1 VIRRRSQG
9 GERLPCSHYT
19 AERAEVVTFVIT
31 SAHEARVTFAF
42 CRGTLKASGVGPE
55 THRRSV
61 SRARVSLERGRAPSS
76 PRSSVRACRRHDL
89 AVRGFARF
97 LEPPRLR
104 TIDSDD
110 GDRRATWLELF
121 FDLVFVVAV
130 AQLGQ
135 NLTNDHSAA
144 GFFAFLGLFV
154 PVWWAWA
161 GFTFYA
167 NRFDTDD
174 LVYRLLCLVGM
185 FTVAAL
191 ATTVPEALRGGSA
204 AFAVAYVGVRL
215 VILVLYA
222 RAIRHVDEGRA
233 IATLYFRLF
242 AVSVL
247 VWLASLGV
255 DEPARYWLWALALT
269 IEITAPLFGWRLIP
283 HAPISAAHIPERF
296 GLLTIIVLGE
306 SVFAVVLG
314 VEGAAWQL
322 GSVLA
327 AAGGFVAA
335 AALWWIYFEFLD
347 SSLVVGGAGRRRLVG
362 GLVFTYSH
370 FPVITGLAALGVGVK
385 FAILSAGGHSEYD
398 GTAWVLCA
406 GVALCMAGMAAI
418 QLATPPTLF
427 DLDVWLRMGTAVLA
441 LVLLP
446 FGSELDP
453 LVVTWLVAGALAIQV
468 VVELSGHEHHV
479 APDTSPAAGTS

>member
-1 VIRRRSQG
+1 
-9 GERLPCSHYT
+9 
-19 AERAEVVTFVIT
+19 
-31 SAHEARVTFAF
+31 
-42 CRGTLKASGVGPE
+42 
-55 THRRSV
+55 
-61 SRARVSLERGRAPSS
+61 
-76 PRSSVRACRRHDL
+76 
-89 AVRGFARF
+89 VRGFARF

-104 TIDSDD
+104 TIEGDD

-135 NLTNDHSAA
+135 NLTDDHTA
-144 GFFAFLGLFV
+144 GGFLAFLGLFA

-174 LVYRLLCLVGM
+174 LPYRLFCLVGM
-185 FTVAAL
+185 FAVAAL
-191 ATTVPEALRGGSA
+191 ATTVPDAVSGGSA
-204 AFAVAYVGVRL
+204 AFAIAYVGVRL
-215 VILVLYA
+215 VILALYA

-242 AVSVL
+242 SAAVV
-247 VWLASLGV
+247 VWLASLAV
-255 DEPARYWLWALALT
+255 DEPARYWLWALALA

-283 HAPISAAHIPERF
+283 HAPISSAHIPERF

-314 VEGAAWQL
+314 VEGADWQA

-327 AAGGFVAA
+327 AVGGFLVAA
-335 AALWWIYFEFLD
+335 SLWWIYFDFLD

-370 FPVITGLAALGVGVK
+370 FPVIAGLAAIGIGVK
-385 FAILSAGGHSEYD
+385 FAILSAGGNSEYD
-398 GTAWVLCA
+398 GTAWVLSA
-406 GVALCMAGMAAI
+406 GLALCMAGMAAI

-427 DLDVWLRMGTAVLA
+427 DLDVWLRVATTAFA
-441 LVLLP
+441 LVLLALA
-446 FGSELDP
+446 SELEP
-453 LVVTWLVAGALAIQV
+453 LLVTWLVAAVLATQV
-468 VVELSGHEHHV
+468 VVEVSGHEQHV
-479 APDTSPAAGTS
+479 ASDTSPATGTS

>member
-1 VIRRRSQG
+1 MSRRG
-9 GERLPCSHYT
+9 AL
-19 AERAEVVTFVIT
+19 AV
-31 SAHEARVTFAF
+31 
-42 CRGTLKASGVGPE
+42 
-55 THRRSV
+55 
-61 SRARVSLERGRAPSS
+61 
-76 PRSSVRACRRHDL
+76 RHDL

-104 TIDSDD
+104 TIESDD

-135 NLTNDHSAA
+135 NLTDDHTA
-144 GFFAFLGLFV
+144 GGFLVFLGLFV

-174 LVYRLLCLVGM
+174 LPYRLLCLVGM
-185 FTVAAL
+185 FAVAVL
-191 ATTVPEALRGGSA
+191 ATTVPDAASGGSA
-204 AFAVAYVGVRL
+204 GFALAYVGVRL
-215 VILVLYA
+215 VILALYA

-233 IATLYFRLF
+233 IARLYFTLF
-242 AVSVL
+242 SAAAV
-247 VWLASLGV
+247 VWLASLAV
-255 DEPARYWLWALALT
+255 DEPGRYWLWALALA
-269 IEITAPLFGWRLIP
+269 IELTAPLFGWRLIP
-283 HAPISAAHIPERF
+283 RAPISSAHIPERF

-314 VEGAAWQL
+314 VEGADWEV

-327 AAGGFVAA
+327 AVGGFLTAA
-335 AALWWIYFEFLD
+335 SLWWIYFEFLD
-347 SSLVVGGAGRRRLVG
+347 SSLVVGGAGRRRLIG

-370 FPVITGLAALGVGVK
+370 FPVIAGLAAIGIGVK
-385 FAILSAGGHSEYD
+385 FAILSAGGNSEYD

-406 GVALCMAGMAAI
+406 GLALCMGGMAAI

-427 DLDVWLRMGTAVLA
+427 DLDVWLRIATAAFA
-441 LVLLP
+441 LVLLALATA
-446 FGSELDP
+446 LDP
-453 LVVTWLVAGALAIQV
+453 LLVTWLVAGALATQV
-468 VVELSGHEHHV
+468 VVELSGHERHV
-479 APDTSPAAGTS
+479 APDASPAPGTL